1 MNIECCKFNVPK
13 WDPTHNFEIFE
24 RCPKKLACHSCL
36 NNTTR
41 NPPQRFY
48 FILFYFLFYFILFY
62 FTTQTYI
69 YKHKDM
75 QKFVMKCKTN
85 EKWVAENGFKKMHP
99 TLLTTPRKL

>member
-1 MNIECCKFNVPK
+1 MFQNGIL
-13 WDPTHNFEIFE
+13 PTTLKYLKGAQKNL
-24 RCPKKLACHSCL
+24 LAIHAW
-36 NNTTR
+36 TTQLET
-41 NPPQRFY
+41 PHKD
-48 FILFYFLFYFILFY
+48 FILFYFIFYFLFFFFY